1 MPFNNADL
9 IEKLIQTEVELRLLA
24 LQAYDLRGELGL
36 PRDGDRLGSVPVQ
49 EKKPVR
55 PAKKLASAAQ
65 AEIDNA
71 KGTAGWAVTAQ
82 KLSAPTPRGEF
93 EAQLSDVKEQFEKA
107 RTGTPGKK
115 RHHFPEH
122 LWDMA
127 ATLASIYG
135 VTSVSKGLGLGWM
148 DVKRNFKR
156 LIDAGRVSG
165 EKFPNADPERARQ
178 TEAMKAAWTSER
190 RAQQAERI
198 RNATAKR
205 QARLAKAE
213 RAERRAAKAA
223 EA

>member
-9 IEKLIQTEVELRLLA
+9 IERLIETEVELRLLA

-36 PRDGDRLGSVPVQ
+36 PRDGDRLGSVLAQ

-71 KGTAGWAVTAQ
+71 KGTAGWAITAG
-82 KLSAPTPRGEF
+82 KPLGEV
-93 EAQLSDVKEQFEKA
+93 EAQINAVKAQFEKV
-107 RTGTPGKK
+107 RTETPGKHK
-115 RHHFPEH
+115 HKFPEW

-127 ATLASIYG
+127 AELASAHG
-135 VTSVSKGLGLGWM
+135 VTRVAKDLGLGWM

-156 LIDAGRVSG
+156 LLDAGLVSG
-165 EKFPNADPERARQ
+165 ERFPNATPARA
-178 TEAMKAAWTSER
+178 EATDKMKASWTPER
-190 RAQQAERI
+190 RATQAERI
-198 RNATAKR
+198 RNVTAKR

-223 EA
+223 AA